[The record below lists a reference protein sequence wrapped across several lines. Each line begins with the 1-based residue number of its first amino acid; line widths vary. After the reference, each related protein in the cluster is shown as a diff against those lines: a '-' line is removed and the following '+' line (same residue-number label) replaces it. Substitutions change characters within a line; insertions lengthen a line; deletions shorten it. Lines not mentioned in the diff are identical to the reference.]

1 MTQPITSPDTTSLHP
16 LPPAELAALREAADQ
31 LINVQRVR
39 YDRLWSYYR
48 NPMRIGDII
57 DPSTSARPYRQAQ
70 EWGLPSRITGGISGQ
85 GVFDSTGVDGVAR
98 KEVVIENDIGWR
110 IETQVDFLFG
120 RPIVLNSAA
129 PDPQRAALLESL
141 LRDIFAANG
150 GLIFLQKLAL
160 LGAVY
165 GGVDVL
171 VKFIP
176 EPADA
181 ADDSTDPACAT
192 QLLGDNAPPPAVA
205 SPAALKINSE
215 TTIQSGPPPA
225 EPATRDASPAASP
238 GNDSTTP
245 AATNPSHP
253 TLQRLARMVKF
264 EIVEPARALPRL
276 MPSDCR
282 CVQAFG
288 TVYQLDRTP
297 ADPPVKPRPRRW
309 WLSRQSFD
317 TSLNTPLDSK
327 RRTIV
332 ELITPTLWQK
342 YDDFEL
348 VDEMPSTLGR
358 LPLVHIQNVADPL
371 AYEGASDVE
380 PLIPL
385 QDELNTR
392 LSDRAYRIAMTSFR
406 MYLGKGI
413 ENFTEL
419 PVAPGRMWSTDN
431 LQADVIEFGG
441 DSASPSEESHIS
453 DVRDAL
459 DKTSGVSPVAAGTVK
474 GRIGNLTSA
483 AALKVTMM
491 ALLARTERRRVTYG
505 VAITQLCELALA
517 WLDHA
522 GLLATTADDRQVQI
536 HWPSPVPSDE
546 SDRLSEAAA
555 KEKVGVPRDTVLRE
569 LGYPTEP
576 EAVVTS

>member
-1 MTQPITSPDTTSLHP
+1 MPQPFADRTTPKTPTQTLHP
-16 LPPAELAALREAADQ
+16 LPPADLSALRDDVAN
-31 LINVQRVR
+31 LLTVR
-39 YDRLWSYYR
+39 RSRLDRLWAYYR
-48 NPMRIGDII
+48 NPMRIGDIL

-70 EWGLPSRITGGISGQ
+70 EWGLPTRITGAVAGQ
-85 GVFDSTGVDGVAR
+85 GVFDSTSASGIQR

-110 IETQVDFLFG
+110 IETNVDFLFG
-120 RPIVLNSAA
+120 RPIILNSAA
-129 PDPQRAALLESL
+129 ADPGRAKIIESL

-150 GLIFLQKLAL
+150 GLIFLQKIAL

-165 GGVDVL
+165 GSVDIL
-171 VKFIP
+171 VKFTP
-176 EPADA
+176 GLAEN
-181 ADDSTDPACAT
+181 TDPACAT
-192 QLLGDNAPPPAVA
+192 QLLGDNGAAAPAPASSA
-205 SPAALKINSE
+205 D
-215 TTIQSGPPPA
+215 SGPSPA
-225 EPATRDASPAASP
+225 EPASSESAAPDSPA
-238 GNDSTTP
+238 DVST
-245 AATNPSHP
+245 ATGANNPSP
-253 TLQRLARMVKF
+253 QTLQRLARMVRF
-264 EIVEPARALPRL
+264 EIVEPTRALPRL
-276 MPSDCR
+276 SATDCR
-282 CVQAFG
+282 CVESFA
-288 TVYQLDRTP
+288 TVYQLERT
-297 ADPPVKPRPRRW
+297 ADVPPPPPRARRW
-309 WLSRQSFD
+309 WLLRQTQEQPPVD
-317 TSLNTPLDSK
+317 RE

-332 ELITPTLWQK
+332 ELITPTAWQK
-342 YDDFEL
+342 YDDFVL
-348 VDEMPSTLGR
+348 IDEIPNTLGR
-358 LPLVHIQNVADPL
+358 LPLVHVQNVADPL

-483 AALKVTMM
+483 AALRVTMM

-505 VAITQLCELALA
+505 VAMTQLCELALA

-522 GLLATTADDRQVQI
+522 GLFRTSEDDRQVQI

-546 SDRLSEAAA
+546 MDRLDEAAA
-555 KEKVGVPRDTVLRE
+555 KEKVGVPRETVLRE
-569 LGYPTEP
+569 LGYPAEP
-576 EAVVTS
+576 EEIVTS